1 MLHPARRPR
10 KPCAGAGTGPES
22 VTMLA
27 FPRHHPLK
35 FEVRYPN
42 GSRHDVTLQGTLAV
56 LGRDPSCDLVLNDVK
71 CSRRHAVIEAGPHG
85 MAIRDSGSAN
95 GVHVNGKRVE
105 RSVLA
110 AGDVVRLGEIVIKVL
125 PEEMGGTV
133 AMGPDELR
141 DVEAAREA
149 AAGPVELGTPLPSPA
164 RRSPPSPP
172 PPPPRGPTSPS
183 ERPAAAGR
191 SPAARASG
199 PLPRPLTVSLL
210 AALWA
215 LAVPLYL
222 GLAAWAGLS
231 TGLRGWARAG
241 GAAVFGLLALL
252 GLVLG
257 AGLWARQSWARW
269 LQLAVALVGLLN
281 LPFALASLAVLVY
294 LLRGEARVAFSGKRD
309 RSELTPEELALVD
322 EESGEPAFAATLL
335 GTVLLGVVISAGL
348 LYWARGRMAR
358 PDAASPAESSVLV
371 ELRGMAA
378 AQRQF
383 REGTAGACPGGFAD
397 LEGLRRPAE
406 VIPNYRPGGPAF
418 LGPEFEPA
426 ERHGYRFVLAVD
438 EPLPA
443 SDGCPKRAFRRYRYL
458 AAPLAEGRSFA
469 LESDGTIHAAAGRPA
484 TPQDPTVE

>member
-1 MLHPARRPR
+1 M
-10 KPCAGAGTGPES
+10 
-22 VTMLA
+22 
-27 FPRHHPLK
+27 K

-95 GVHVNGKRVE
+95 GVYVNGRRVE

-141 DVEAAREA
+141 DVEAARQ

-164 RRSPPSPP
+164 RQPEP

-183 ERPAAAGR
+183 ERPGAAPR
-191 SPAARASG
+191 PPAARPRG

-222 GLAAWAGLS
+222 GLAAWVGLS
-231 TGLRGWARAG
+231 AGLRGWARAG
-241 GAAVFGLLALL
+241 GAAFFGLLALL
-252 GLVLG
+252 GVVLA
-257 AGLWARQSWARW
+257 AGLWSRQSWARW

-294 LLRGEARVAFSGKRD
+294 LLRGEARLAFSGKRD
-309 RSELTPEELALVD
+309 RSELSPEELAVVD

-335 GTVLLGVVISAGL
+335 GTVLLGVLVSAGL
-348 LYWARGRMAR
+348 AWWVHGRLG
-358 PDAASPAESSVLV
+358 PGGSASPAETAVV
-371 ELRGMAA
+371 AELREMAA

-397 LEGLRRPAE
+397 LDGLRRPAE
-406 VIPNYRPGGPAF
+406 VIPHYRTGGPAF

-426 ERHGYRFVLAVD
+426 ERHGYHFTLAVE

-458 AAPLAEGRSFA
+458 AVPLAEGRSFA
-469 LESDGTIHAAAGRPA
+469 LESDGVIHAAAGRPA
-484 TPQDPTVE
+484 TSQDPAIE